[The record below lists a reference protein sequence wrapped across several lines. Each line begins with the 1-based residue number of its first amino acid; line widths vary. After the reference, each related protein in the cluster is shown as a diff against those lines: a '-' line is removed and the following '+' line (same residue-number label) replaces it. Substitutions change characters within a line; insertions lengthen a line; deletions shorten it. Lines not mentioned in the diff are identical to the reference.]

1 MLLETQCAVQ
11 CDSEIGRVWVVVNS
25 KPFHVTS
32 SLRLALCSLD
42 ESNRFVSLPGGY
54 SSSRW
59 TFHQEPTLVS
69 VQHMLKI
76 TMLGGDT
83 EVISIYEPAAV
94 RRQRLVVCIDV
105 EQSGG

>member
-1 MLLETQCAVQ
+1 M
-11 CDSEIGRVWVVVNS
+11 
-25 KPFHVTS
+25 
-32 SLRLALCSLD
+32 
-42 ESNRFVSLPGGY
+42 
-54 SSSRW
+54 
-59 TFHQEPTLVS
+59 S

-105 EQSGG
+105 GQSGG